1 MKISNRKKYMAAG
14 ILLLCFL
21 LTACGGKRNMSEESV
36 WRGMAPGDDL
46 TALAERTEYYDFRVE
61 AEAPFDL
68 GLWEQND
75 QEQGVQRTISGG
87 GIFYLPLSTQYW
99 KGEPVQLWAEASPEG
114 VKVRLYRADGSGELL
129 LQDAPEQ
136 YCVYEKFSD
145 KYEWYMD
152 QEGDFY
158 CYRTNY
164 VFSKDTGDVSLP
176 QIKIARILSSGEVL
190 YEAITEPGISIRDFC
205 QTEDGRVYLLLQE
218 AEEVQIR
225 LAELDS
231 STGEILPES
240 VTELPFQRDFPAVL
254 GSRGDSPAVLGYCNE
269 DRNLRVVSVD
279 ETGGKAVPVL
289 YFAGTS
295 YGRQVDMTLQ
305 DLRMPEAGRVEILQS
320 DIDGVDC
327 LLERL
332 QMEKVERIPIVVRA
346 GSFADDDFKKDIAL
360 FNQKSG
366 IYHVILEECVNQ
378 ENLEDFARLT
388 SVQMNAGNGPDLLYG
403 SDLMADYISGML
415 EKGALE
421 DLKPYMEADGIRE
434 EDYFPL
440 VFSAWRQ
447 GEKIYGAVYRT
458 WVWQRTIREEVLGSR
473 DTPDIETLVDALLAG
488 EGECLYASGY
498 GPDQVLQEW
507 LEWTESLWG
516 MVDWEQGSCNF
527 DTELFR
533 KLLEAAARYGDDGRR
548 NSMLA
553 VAGGNNFQ
561 NVFTFSD
568 SAGLEAKGEV
578 ICGPLFDDGC
588 YTNAYSTAVLAI
600 NASSAHKEGAWEFIR
615 FLLGEEI
622 QGVTSDTVSMHIGDA
637 PVNREYFRKWI
648 EYTIAKGTQR
658 KAGMGYSYVPYEGVV
673 VSEEWKAEYIHA
685 VEEARYQPVRT
696 AFVLEIIL
704 NEAEDYFKGDKSV
717 EEVIKV
723 INNRVQLY
731 LDENK

>member
-1 MKISNRKKYMAAG
+1 MKKYILLMLSG
-14 ILLLCFL
+14 VLLLCFL
-21 LTACGGKRNMSEESV
+21 LTACGGKRDTSDESV
-36 WRGMAPGDDL
+36 WRGMAPEDDL

-61 AEAPFDL
+61 TEAPFDL

-75 QEQGVQRTISGG
+75 QERGVGDTIAGG
-87 GIFYLPLSTQYW
+87 GTFYLPLSTQFW
-99 KGEPVQLWAEASPEG
+99 KGEPVQLWAEASPGG
-114 VKVRLYRADGSGELL
+114 VNVRLYRADGSEELL

-136 YCVYEKFSD
+136 YCIYERISD

-152 QEGDFY
+152 KEGDFY

-164 VFSKDTGDVSLP
+164 VFSKDTGDASLP
-176 QIKIARILSSGEVL
+176 QITIVRILASGGVL
-190 YEAITEPGISIRDFC
+190 YEAVTEPGISIRDFC

-218 AEEVQIR
+218 EEEEQIR
-225 LAELDS
+225 LAELDP
-231 STGEILPES
+231 STGRILSES

-254 GSRGDSPAVLGYCNE
+254 GSKGDSPAVLGYCNE
-269 DRNLRVVSVD
+269 DDNLRVVAVD
-279 ETGGKAVPVL
+279 ETEGGAVPVL

-295 YGRQVDMTLQ
+295 YGRHIDMTQQ
-305 DLRMPEAGRVEILQS
+305 DFRMPETGRVEILQS
-320 DIDGVDC
+320 DADGADC

-346 GSFADDDFKKDIAL
+346 GTLVFDDFRKAIAL
-360 FNQKSG
+360 FNQKNSS
-366 IYHVILEECVNQ
+366 YHVILEECVNQ

-403 SDLMADYISGML
+403 SDLMADYVSGML

-458 WVWQRTIREEVLGSR
+458 WIWQRTIREEVLGSR
-473 DTPDIETLVDALLAG
+473 NTPDMETLVDALLAR

-498 GPDQVLQEW
+498 GADQVLQEW

-516 MVDWEQGSCNF
+516 MVDWGQGSCNF

-533 KLLEAAARYGDDGRR
+533 KMLEAAARYGDDGRK
-548 NSMLA
+548 SPTLA
-553 VAGGNNFQ
+553 VAGGNSFQ
-561 NVFTFSD
+561 NVFTFSH

-588 YTNAYSTAVLAI
+588 YADADSYAILSI
-600 NASSAHKEGAWEFIR
+600 NANSVHKDGAWEFIR
-615 FLLGEEI
+615 FLLGDEI
-622 QGVTSDTVSMHIGDA
+622 QGVSSDTVSMLMGSA
-637 PVNREYFRKWI
+637 PVNREYFREWT
-648 EYTIAKGTQR
+648 EYTITKGTR
-658 KAGMGYSYVPYEGVV
+658 REAGMGYLNVPYEGVV
-673 VSEEWKAEYIHA
+673 VSEEWKAEYINA
-685 VEEARYQPVRT
+685 IEEARYQPVRT

-704 NEAEDYFKGDKSV
+704 NEAEEYFKGYKSA
-717 EEVIKV
+717 EEVIEV